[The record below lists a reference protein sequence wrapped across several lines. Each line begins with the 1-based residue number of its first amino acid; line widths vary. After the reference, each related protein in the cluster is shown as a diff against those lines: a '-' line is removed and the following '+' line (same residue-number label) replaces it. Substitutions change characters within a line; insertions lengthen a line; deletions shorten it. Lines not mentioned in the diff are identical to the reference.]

1 MLWKNANHSLF
12 DSISCSKLC
21 KFTCVSDCPRLS
33 LEQFLVLIPQYTSC
47 TYSINNGFKLP
58 LSQNELCNSLKLF
71 FVPLNSLLLLSDL
84 LPYSIHPNFVL
95 LNNVL
100 KGCYRIHFMQHIT
113 CFRRCMTWPVTNC
126 LVFF

>member
-33 LEQFLVLIPQYTSC
+33 LEQFLVPIPQYTSC

-58 LSQNELCNSLKLF
+58 LGQNELSNILCTVKLF
-71 FVPLNSLLLLSDL
+71 VIAFRLTAIF
-84 LPYSIHPNFVL
+84 YSPKFCFAEQC
-95 LNNVL
+95 L
-100 KGCYRIHFMQHIT
+100 KRM
-113 CFRRCMTWPVTNC
+113 
-126 LVFF
+126 L